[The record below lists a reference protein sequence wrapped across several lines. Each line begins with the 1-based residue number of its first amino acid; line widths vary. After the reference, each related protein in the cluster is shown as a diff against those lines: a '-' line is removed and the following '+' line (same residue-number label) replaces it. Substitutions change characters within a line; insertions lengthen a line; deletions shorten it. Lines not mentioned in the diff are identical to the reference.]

1 MTPHDHPQPHR
12 RAVPPR
18 RLHWLEDE
26 LALWQRDGLVDE
38 STAGAI
44 RGRYVAGTRAELVRL
59 VVGLGAAFL
68 AVGLLW
74 LVATNLDQFPPLLR
88 LGAVAAVWLGLVVV
102 AEVLRPRASG
112 PEVAGVAERPSRSDS
127 PAPTLSAVCHLL
139 AAAAFGAVIFQA
151 AQSLQVPAY
160 EPGLVAAWSVGALV
174 YAYATGSRG
183 AQAVALLAGLVWLAW
198 FAGEHVHTALSATLL
213 VLAAGLVATAAAA
226 VHVPALERVRPDF
239 AAGWRV
245 VGAGLVLVGIFI
257 AALPVG
263 SGDRQ
268 EPWPAAVSVLLGVGA
283 ACAVAAV
290 AVVLLAGRAATRTGV
305 RGATG
310 VAGAGLDA
318 ADRPGGPI
326 AELSV
331 AAVAVVLGGL
341 LARWQP
347 DSPTPVD
354 GQIAQISGEM
364 WTRTGAGLLLF
375 VALAAWYAV
384 LGARRESG
392 ALTGLALAGLV
403 IFTTVQ
409 SFAVFAPIVSGA
421 TLFLG
426 VGAVMVVTGLAADRL
441 RRGLRPRRPQ
451 RPQRPPRPP
460 GKSGQLLR
468 RSTPRAGETS

>member
-1 MTPHDHPQPHR
+1 MTPHEHPQPPR

-38 STAGAI
+38 GTAGAI

-102 AEVLRPRASG
+102 AEVLRPRAVDPG
-112 PEVAGVAERPSRSDS
+112 VAGVAERPSRSDS

-183 AQAVALLAGLVWLAW
+183 AQAVALLAGLV
-198 FAGEHVHTALSATLL
+198 
-213 VLAAGLVATAAAA
+213 
-226 VHVPALERVRPDF
+226 
-239 AAGWRV
+239 
-245 VGAGLVLVGIFI
+245 LVGIFI

-268 EPWPAAVSVLLGVGA
+268 EPWPTAVSVLLGVGA
-283 ACAVAAV
+283 ACAAAAL
-290 AVVLLAGRAATRTGV
+290 AVVLLAGRAATRTGAQ
-305 RGATG
+305 GATG
-310 VAGAGLDA
+310 APGVAGVDA
-318 ADRPGGPI
+318 ADGPGGPI

-331 AAVAVVLGGL
+331 AAVALVLGGL

-364 WTRTGAGLLLF
+364 WSRTGAGLLLF
-375 VALAAWYAV
+375 VALAAWYAL

-392 ALTGLALAGLV
+392 SLTGLALAGLV

-451 RPQRPPRPP
+451 RPQHPPRPP
-460 GKSGQLLR
+460 GKPGKLLH